1 MSQRLLIVG
10 LGSIGKRHLQI
21 ARASLPDADIRILR
35 HQPASEVP
43 PEANGCFSRLDEAL
57 AFRPDMAILA
67 NPAPFHVDI
76 ALPLARQGCHLLI
89 EKPLATSAASVAPL
103 LAAAQ
108 AQGIVL
114 QVGYNLRFLA
124 SLADFRQRIAA
135 GEIGR
140 VLSVRCEIG
149 QYLPSWRPDS
159 DYRQGVSAR
168 AELGGGV
175 LLELS
180 HELDYLRWVF
190 GDFRWVNAWL
200 GKLSRL
206 EVDVEDTAH
215 LTLGLG
221 PDTQGPVA
229 ALSMDF
235 IRQDTT
241 RSCLAIGEQGS
252 LRWLATAGTVDY
264 LGGGGT
270 QWENR
275 FTQAPQ
281 RNESY
286 LAQWQHF
293 LACIG
298 EGQPPL
304 TGGKDGL
311 AVLEAIE
318 AARRSAAQAGQR
330 VDIPATDRE

>member
-35 HQPASEVP
+35 HQSASDAP
-43 PEANGCFSRLDEAL
+43 PEANGCFSRLDDAL

-67 NPAPFHVDI
+67 NPASFHVGI

-103 LAAAQ
+103 LAAAL

-135 GEIGR
+135 GEIGQ

-200 GKLSRL
+200 GKLSNL

-221 PDTQGPVA
+221 PDAQGPVA
-229 ALSMDF
+229 ALNMDF
-235 IRQDTT
+235 IRRDTT
-241 RSCLAIGEQGS
+241 RSCHAIGEQGS

-264 LGGGGT
+264 LGAGGT

-275 FTQAPQ
+275 LTQTPQ

-298 EGQPPL
+298 AGKPPL

-318 AARRSAAQAGQR
+318 AARRSAAQHGQR